1 MKIALESGVASAIK
15 GDGGQRM
22 FHSYIV
28 LGKKEY
34 LCASVNT

>member
-1 MKIALESGVASAIK
+1 MKYVHIALESSVVNVIK
-15 GDGGQRM
+15 VDGEQN
-22 FHSYIV
+22 SEII